1 MQNMH
6 IIDTL
11 YFAFRSL
18 IAHRLRTALSAS
30 GIAIG
35 IAAVILLT
43 AIGDGVQ
50 RFVLS
55 EFTQFGTNIV
65 TVTPGKINTHGGSLG
80 AIGSARLLTIEDA
93 MALKQSRYAEFIN
106 ASVVGNAEIRAQGR
120 SRRVTAYGQGSDF
133 AEAFNMQIETGQFLP
148 DDDPRNPRAYVVL
161 GAKVRAELFGD
172 TNPLGAILQVGG
184 SRFRVIGVMASK
196 GQVLGFDLDDTV
208 FIPTTRALEVFNR
221 QGVMEIQLAYFPDAP
236 VQAVVEDI
244 QRILIARHGRE
255 DFTVKPQQQ
264 MLSTLSTVLS
274 VLKFAVA
281 ALGGISL
288 IVGAVGMVTLM
299 HIAVSE
305 RVSEIGLLTA
315 LGATRA
321 RIRILF
327 LLESIALSTL
337 GGLSGLLIGS
347 GIAWLLKLLI
357 SDLPVNIPWD
367 YVFGALCISMLIGLA
382 AGVIPAMQA
391 AKLNP
396 VDALRTD

>member
-1 MQNMH
+1 MNT
-6 IIDTL
+6 IDTFH
-11 YFAFRSL
+11 FAFRSL
-18 IAHRLRTALSAS
+18 TAHRLRTLLSAS

-43 AIGDGVQ
+43 AIGDGIQ

-55 EFTQFGTNIV
+55 EFTQFGTNII
-65 TVTPGKINTHGGSLG
+65 TIKPGRISTHGGSLG

-93 MALKQSRYAEFIN
+93 MALKQSRYAQYTN
-106 ASVVGNAEIRAQGR
+106 ASVIGNAEIRTQGR
-120 SRRVTAYGQGSDF
+120 SRRVTVYGQGPDF
-133 AEAFNMQIETGQFLP
+133 AQAFNMQVAVGKFLP
-148 DDDPRNPRAYVVL
+148 ADDPRSPRAYVVL
-161 GAKVRAELFGD
+161 GAKVRTELFGD
-172 TNPLGAILQVGG
+172 ANPLGALLQVGG

-221 QGVMEIQLAYFPDAP
+221 QGVMEINFSYPPDAP
-236 VQAVVEDI
+236 VQAVIDDI
-244 QRILIARHGRE
+244 QRILVARHGRE
-255 DFTVKPQQQ
+255 DFTITPQKQ
-264 MLSTLSTVLS
+264 MLSTLTTVLE

-288 IVGAVGMVTLM
+288 LVGAVGMVTLM

-337 GGLSGLLIGS
+337 GGLAGLIIGT
-347 GIAWLLKLLI
+347 GIAWLLKILVGN
-357 SDLPVNIPWD
+357 LPVNIPWD
-367 YVFGALCISMLIGLA
+367 YVLGALCLSILIGLA
-382 AGVIPAMQA
+382 AGVAPAMQA

-396 VDALRTD
+396 VDALRTE